1 VPQHKGFGSRRIEQS
16 FAGYGETCFDFAV
29 DGVRVELSL
38 VSSNGRA
45 LCKGTVFRRWRSWA
59 MSPND
64 QSVLDLL
71 ALAEAELAVLK
82 QEHILRHLVDT
93 GEPTKE
99 ARELLAKLR
108 EAVAKLT
115 IARTNPGDDRDK
127 AA

>member
-1 VPQHKGFGSRRIEQS
+1 
-16 FAGYGETCFDFAV
+16 
-29 DGVRVELSL
+29 
-38 VSSNGRA
+38 
-45 LCKGTVFRRWRSWA
+45 

-71 ALAEAELAVLK
+71 ALAEAELSVLK
-82 QEHILRHLVDT
+82 QEHVLRRLVDT
-93 GEPTKE
+93 GEPTRE

-115 IARTNPGDDRDK
+115 IARTNPGDDRDE